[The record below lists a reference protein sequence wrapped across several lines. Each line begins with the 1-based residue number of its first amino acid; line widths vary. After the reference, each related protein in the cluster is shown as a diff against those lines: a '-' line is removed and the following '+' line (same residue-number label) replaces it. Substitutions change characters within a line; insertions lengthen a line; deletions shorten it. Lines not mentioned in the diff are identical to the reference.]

1 MTTAAPPR
9 PRADPVGGSL
19 RSTAIGATP
28 RIVKVASVVVVLA
41 LWELVGR
48 TQPLYMSYPSA
59 VVTAGWELMSG
70 DDRLLPALRTSLWGL
85 TAGYVIA
92 AGLGVALGLAMA
104 MSRVLDIALT
114 PYVAALYATPRITL
128 IPLLV
133 LWVGIDFQ
141 LRLTIVVL
149 SAIFPIIIN
158 VRDGARQ
165 VSSHYVDVARS
176 YGAGRRQ
183 VLTTVVVPGS
193 VPSIFVALRIG
204 LQRSLIGVIV
214 AEMTSAV
221 SGTGRIL
228 LQFGRVFQTDR
239 LLVPI
244 LIIGF
249 FSIFLTWVLRTIERR
264 VTPWAR

>member
-1 MTTAAPPR
+1 MTTTAPPR
-9 PRADPVGGSL
+9 LRTRPARPVL
-19 RSTAIGATP
+19 RPGVGARP
-28 RIVKVASVVVVLA
+28 RIAKVASVLVVLL

-48 TQPLYMSYPSA
+48 SQPLYMSYPSA
-59 VVTAGWELMSG
+59 IAAAAWELVTV

-85 TAGYVIA
+85 TAGYTIA
-92 AGLGVALGLAMA
+92 SCLGVGIGFAMA

-133 LWVGIDFQ
+133 LWVGIDFK
-141 LRLTIVVL
+141 LRLAIVVL
-149 SAIFPIIIN
+149 SAIFPTIIN
-158 VRDGARQ
+158 VRDGARH

-176 YGAGRRQ
+176 YGAGRLQ
-183 VLTTVVVPGS
+183 LLTTVVLPGS
-193 VPSIFVALRIG
+193 LPSVFVALRLG

-228 LQFGRVFQTDR
+228 LQFGRFFQTDR

-249 FSIFLTWVLRTIERR
+249 FSIFLTSLLRRAERR
-264 VTPWAR
+264 VSPWAR